1 MSLSASSLERVEACP
16 ASTALPAAQYSGIA
30 AETGTENHRVIEDVI
45 NAGGVPEKLRHLWE
59 DPETGSPPRAV
70 HTEIAYVVD
79 VSTRKVR
86 RLGKLKSHRDYG
98 KLGGTEIA
106 TTLDVE
112 IVHDNAVNVIDW
124 KSRERTTPAERN
136 VQIATQV
143 CAVETHYGKPVHA
156 GLVYLDDWYADMASF
171 SIFDSGERWSRLAR
185 IVAASGSGSPKMG
198 SHCKYCPAMV
208 SCPAHRATL
217 AAMLDVGVAVEQM
230 TPELVGEA
238 WTKLKAIESMAERVD
253 FAIRER
259 ARREPI
265 PLPNGK
271 HLRLVESSRTSQDA
285 KAMAERLRALG
296 EDPEKFKKTTT
307 YTQVREGT
315 NK

>member
-1 MSLSASSLERVEACP
+1 MPGGSSSRMSR
-16 ASTALPAAQYSGIA
+16 
-30 AETGTENHRVIEDVI
+30 
-45 NAGGVPEKLRHLWE
+45 
-59 DPETGSPPRAV
+59 GSPVA
-70 HTEIAYVVD
+70 IARSRR
-79 VSTRKVR
+79 STSIGHHMRPNPPMEGGS
-86 RLGKLKSHRDYG
+86 GKGASG
-98 KLGGTEIA
+98 KTKR
-106 TTLDVE
+106 T
-112 IVHDNAVNVIDW
+112 
-124 KSRERTTPAERN
+124 SR
-136 VQIATQV
+136 
-143 CAVETHYGKPVHA
+143 G
-156 GLVYLDDWYADMASF
+156 SF